1 MDPRNHSFLQIFLNT
16 EYRLFA
22 SEPWQ
27 TVIANILNALSIY
40 HICMSRAQLLL
51 CGFFFNGLIHF
62 LRDFCFLVFSFQMY
76 SVNECRLNDVELKEI
91 YIKTILK
98 LQKLLNLISKCK
110 QVPAHFF
117 SFFVYFTFPNLKKK
131 QLLLD
136 PSSIAIM
143 P

>member
-1 MDPRNHSFLQIFLNT
+1 MHSTTYPISRFENVGNLNILTEKNMDPRNHSFLQIFLNT

-62 LRDFCFLVFSFQMY
+62 LRDFCFLVFSF
-76 SVNECRLNDVELKEI
+76 
-91 YIKTILK
+91 
-98 LQKLLNLISKCK
+98 
-110 QVPAHFF
+110 
-117 SFFVYFTFPNLKKK
+117 
-131 QLLLD
+131 
-136 PSSIAIM
+136 
-143 P
+143 

>member
-51 CGFFFNGLIHF
+51 CGFFFQWSHSFSTGF
-62 LRDFCFLVFSFQMY
+62 L
-76 SVNECRLNDVELKEI
+76 
-91 YIKTILK
+91 
-98 LQKLLNLISKCK
+98 
-110 QVPAHFF
+110 FF
-117 SFFVYFTFPNLKKK
+117 SF
-131 QLLLD
+131 
-136 PSSIAIM
+136 
-143 P
+143 